1 MKFIVDKEARDALQG
16 LCDIALKSGGIQ
28 NLSAVQIILASI
40 QEEDP
45 PPVKQEAN

>member
-1 MKFIVDKEARDALQG
+1 MKFIVDKEAKKALQD
-16 LCDIALKSGGIQ
+16 LCDIALKTRGIQ